1 MDEVSL
7 RSSAWRNVQEIG
19 RRWPICA
26 EKIAVLD
33 VSSAFAPL
41 TIEDANILES
51 VSSLTKL
58 DLSDTQ
64 ISDAAPL
71 AGLTALTELGLSYT
85 QVKDFTPIYGLRL
98 LVDLELS
105 GTVVPAVNFLLN
117 LPEFAAERGRNLS
130 FSYTP
135 AAEVDNRFGM
145 LSGLDGRQCAIQTVQ
160 YLKGTHPDFRKP
172 LPQKGK
178 VTQAGLAAF
187 SPVALGKVSDR
198 LEVVN
203 LAPPQRVNP
212 VETAQRVAG
221 LRAQVALIRQEAQ
234 NTQCA
239 PALLRRLDAY
249 AEGLQPDL
257 PIWFVI
263 DAAMQ
268 MIEGSLD
275 DDYLSHAVD
284 KGLKRGFE
292 AIVRAHH
299 ALRPLLMPPT
309 DAEEAALAALPPLDP
324 EIGAT
329 DVEAM
334 VGEVL
339 DVMAEPE
346 VRDQVGPQLI
356 KTLKAVEELAIS
368 FEQKLEDRPGL
379 LRRVVMPF
387 GGMLAV
393 LSNAATVHGWWLGP
407 TGVTLAARLQ
417 PLIEKFLQWF
427 QMV

>member
-1 MDEVSL
+1 
-7 RSSAWRNVQEIG
+7 
-19 RRWPICA
+19 
-26 EKIAVLD
+26 
-33 VSSAFAPL
+33 
-41 TIEDANILES
+41 
-51 VSSLTKL
+51 
-58 DLSDTQ
+58 
-64 ISDAAPL
+64 
-71 AGLTALTELGLSYT
+71 
-85 QVKDFTPIYGLRL
+85 
-98 LVDLELS
+98 
-105 GTVVPAVNFLLN
+105 
-117 LPEFAAERGRNLS
+117 
-130 FSYTP
+130 
-135 AAEVDNRFGM
+135 M
-145 LSGLDGRQCAIQTVQ
+145 LSGLRDAQCAIQTVQ
-160 YLKGTHPDFRKP
+160 YLKGTHPDFREP

-178 VTQAGLAAF
+178 VTLAGLAAF
-187 SPVALGKVSDR
+187 SPVALGKVGDR

-203 LAPPQRVNP
+203 PAPPQRVNP
-212 VETAQRVAG
+212 VEAAQRVAG

-234 NTQCA
+234 QTQCA

-284 KGLKRGFE
+284 KGLKRGFD
-292 AIVRAHH
+292 AIFTAHH

-309 DAEEAALAALPPLDP
+309 DTEEAALAALPPLDP
-324 EIGAT
+324 EIGAK

-339 DVMAEPE
+339 EVMAEPE
-346 VRDQVGPQLI
+346 VRDQVGQQLTN
-356 KTLKAVEELAIS
+356 TLKAVEDLAVS
-368 FEQKLEDRPGL
+368 FKHKLDDRPGL

-407 TGVTLAARLQ
+407 TGVTLTARLQ

-427 QMV
+427 QMA